1 MLSRTNV
8 DVDTR
13 IGASATACS
22 VVIACASWFVFMFQS
37 VTIKSHERKNKIK
50 KFDLEPLE
58 PTCNKLTWQLD
69 EKKPAVRRSSS
80 VHASTASDKATPVAR
95 TSSVTASKSIT
106 EFEVVELNQ
115 SQSAKKKRKRPTNK
129 FDSSSASSSSSSDES
144 DCNAKSTASA
154 QKRTN
159 ASKQSKRTKTDVNS
173 GAAASLTVSDRAKS
187 PRVAPPAGDSDSESD
202 VPDVDLWTQPGV
214 VAKPTAKQTSP
225 TKHKN
230 VMPESKNKRLAVQS
244 SHDVPVKTDQAVKS
258 SAVKANR
265 SSQAVCDF
273 VLRNNHSF
281 HICGAYNV

>member
-1 MLSRTNV
+1 M
-8 DVDTR
+8 
-13 IGASATACS
+13 
-22 VVIACASWFVFMFQS
+22 
-37 VTIKSHERKNKIK
+37 TIKSQERKNKIK

-95 TSSVTASKSIT
+95 TSGVTASKSVT
-106 EFEVVELNQ
+106 DFEVVELKQ

-129 FDSSSASSSSSSDES
+129 FDSSSASSSDES
-144 DCNAKSTASA
+144 DSNSKSTASA

-159 ASKQSKRTKTDVNS
+159 ASKQSKRTKTDVNI
-173 GAAASLTVSDRAKS
+173 GAASLAVSDSAKS

-230 VMPESKNKRLAVQS
+230 VMTESKHKRLVVQS
-244 SHDVPVKTDQAVKS
+244 SHDVPVKADQAVKS
-258 SAVKANR
+258 SAVKAKR
-265 SSQAVCDF
+265 SPQAVCDF
-273 VLRNNHSF
+273 VLRNSDSF
-281 HICGAYNV
+281 HICGAYSV

>member
-1 MLSRTNV
+1 
-8 DVDTR
+8 
-13 IGASATACS
+13 
-22 VVIACASWFVFMFQS
+22 MFQS

-58 PTCNKLTWQLD
+58 PTCNKLTWELD

-95 TSSVTASKSIT
+95 TSSVAASKSIT
-106 EFEVVELNQ
+106 DFEVVELNQ
-115 SQSAKKKRKRPTNK
+115 SLSAKKKRKRPTNK

-144 DCNAKSTASA
+144 DCNAKSTASG
-154 QKRTN
+154 QKRTT
-159 ASKQSKRTKTDVNS
+159 ASKQSKRTKTDVII
-173 GAAASLTVSDRAKS
+173 GAASLAVSDRAKS

-202 VPDVDLWTQPGV
+202 VPDVDLWTQPGA

-265 SSQAVCDF
+265 SSQVVCSF
-273 VLRNNHSF
+273 VLRNNHIFTFAVHVMSSYTSYF
-281 HICGAYNV
+281 SAYVCAI